1 MFAARLTPCPF
12 KTNSKCA
19 TTRTVRWFVF
29 SKSAAY
35 SCECELVCRSVRIAE
50 AHQWAKAHFLVGA
63 RIDLATQA
71 QAAENMAFD
80 LEKVQ
85 NIADRVAR
93 SSGLEVVDVE
103 VSGGGKHRTLRV
115 FIDRPGAAPAADRPD
130 GVTHEDC
137 AKFSREFGT
146 IVDVEDAFP
155 GGSYVLEVSSPG
167 LDRKLTKAADFER
180 FRGQRVKL
188 MTREPVDNNR
198 HFEGKLESFENGK
211 LLLDLSAARKKK
223 MRPKEGES
231 SRVEIELR
239 NVEKAN
245 LVPEI

>member
-1 MFAARLTPCPF
+1 
-12 KTNSKCA
+12 
-19 TTRTVRWFVF
+19 
-29 SKSAAY
+29 
-35 SCECELVCRSVRIAE
+35 
-50 AHQWAKAHFLVGA
+50 
-63 RIDLATQA
+63 
-71 QAAENMAFD
+71 MAFD
-80 LEKVQ
+80 LDKVRQ
-85 NIADRVAR
+85 IAERVAS
-93 SSGLEVVDVE
+93 SSGLKVVEVE

-115 FIDRPGAAPAADRPD
+115 FIDKPGAAPAADRPD

-137 AKFSREFGT
+137 SKFSREFGT

-188 MTREPVDNNR
+188 MTREPVSNNR

-211 LLLDLSAARKKK
+211 LLLDLSAGRVNQKKI
-223 MRPKEGES
+223 RPKEGES
-231 SRVEIELR
+231 SKIEIELR

>member
-1 MFAARLTPCPF
+1 MALDLD
-12 KTNSKCA
+12 K
-19 TTRTVRWFVF
+19 VRQ
-29 SKSAAY
+29 
-35 SCECELVCRSVRIAE
+35 IAE
-50 AHQWAKAHFLVGA
+50 
-63 RIDLATQA
+63 
-71 QAAENMAFD
+71 
-80 LEKVQ
+80 
-85 NIADRVAR
+85 RVAG

-103 VSGGGKHRTLRV
+103 VSGAAKHRVLRV
-115 FIDRPGAAPAADRPD
+115 FIDRVVNDRVGAAADPDGAAHEVVAHDVLAHQ

-137 AKFSREFGT
+137 AKFSRELGT
-146 IVDVEDAFP
+146 IIDVEDAVP

-188 MTREPVDNNR
+188 MTREPVNNNR

-223 MRPKEGES
+223 MRPKEGDAS
-231 SRVEIELR
+231 KIEIEFR